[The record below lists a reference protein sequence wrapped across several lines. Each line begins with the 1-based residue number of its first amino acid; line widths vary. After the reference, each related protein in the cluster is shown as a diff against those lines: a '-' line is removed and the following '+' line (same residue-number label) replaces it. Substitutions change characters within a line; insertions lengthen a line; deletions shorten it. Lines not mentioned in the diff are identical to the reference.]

1 MLYRK
6 IEELLKERLSQPSER
21 IPVVSGARQIGKS
34 YIIRYVG
41 RQLFKNFIELNL
53 IEDNKLRDN
62 LDSVRTVEE
71 FYLVLSSFVGMQLG
85 NADDTLIFIDEI
97 QECPHL
103 LTLLKFLRQDNRY
116 RYIASGSLL
125 GLTLHHTHSIP
136 VGSMETIAMYPLDFE
151 EFLIANDCGRD
162 VIDYLRGCFE
172 NMVSPMAAVHN
183 KIMDLFRRYLLV
195 GGLPAAVNEFLA
207 SRNLAK
213 VRAIQSDIHML
224 YSADASKYDELHRLK
239 IKRIYDL
246 IPSNMENKKKRV
258 VYRDIEEKK
267 GKRSADYEE
276 EMEYLISSGIALEVK
291 AISNPKFPLA
301 ETESKNLLKL
311 YLNDVGLLS
320 DMLFRLNPRP
330 ILEDEASINLGAL
343 YECVVATEL
352 AAHGHRLFYYDN
364 RKYGEVDYL
373 IDDFSSLSVVP
384 LEVKSGRDY
393 RIHAALIRFLSTPD
407 YSIKKGYVLS
417 NSGEVA
423 TRDGIRYVPVYMVMF
438 FNCSGGSGE
447 DIFI

>member
-21 IPVVSGARQIGKS
+21 VPVVSGARQIGKS

-41 RQLFKNFIELNL
+41 QQLFKNFIELNL

-71 FYLVLSSFVGMQLG
+71 FYLALSSFVGMQLG

-172 NMVSPMAAVHN
+172 NMVSPVAAVHN
-183 KIMDLFRRYLLV
+183 RIMDLFRRYLLV

-393 RIHAALIRFLSTPD
+393 RIHAALTRFLSTPD
-407 YSIKKGYVLS
+407 YNIKKGYVLS

>member
-21 IPVVSGARQIGKS
+21 VPVVSGARQIGKS

-172 NMVSPMAAVHN
+172 NMVSPVAAVHN

-301 ETESKNLLKL
+301 ETENKNLLKL

-393 RIHAALIRFLSTPD
+393 RIHAALTRFLSTPD

>member
-21 IPVVSGARQIGKS
+21 VPVVSGARQIGKS

-41 RQLFKNFIELNL
+41 QQLFKNFIELNL

-71 FYLVLSSFVGMQLG
+71 FYLALSSFVGMQLG

-172 NMVSPMAAVHN
+172 NMVSPVAAVHN
-183 KIMDLFRRYLLV
+183 RIMDLFRRYLLV
-195 GGLPAAVNEFLA
+195 GGLPAVVNEFLA

-393 RIHAALIRFLSTPD
+393 RIHAALTRFLSTPD
-407 YSIKKGYVLS
+407 YNIKKGYVLS

>member
-172 NMVSPMAAVHN
+172 NLVSPVAAVHN

-213 VRAIQSDIHML
+213 VRAIQSDIHIL

-384 LEVKSGRDY
+384 IEVKSGRDY
-393 RIHAALIRFLSTPD
+393 RIHAALTRFLSTPD
-407 YSIKKGYVLS
+407 YNIKKGYVLS

>member
-21 IPVVSGARQIGKS
+21 VPVVSGARQIGKS

-53 IEDNKLRDN
+53 IEDSKLRDN

-85 NADDTLIFIDEI
+85 NAADTLIFIDEI

-172 NMVSPMAAVHN
+172 NMASPVAAVHN

-195 GGLPAAVNEFLA
+195 GGLPAAVNEFLT

-330 ILEDEASINLGAL
+330 ILEDEASVNLGAL

-393 RIHAALIRFLSTPD
+393 RIHAALTRFLSTPD
-407 YSIKKGYVLS
+407 YNIKKGYVLS
-417 NSGEVA
+417 NSGEVS
-423 TRDGIRYVPVYMVMF
+423 TRDGISYMPVYMVMF